1 MDIDIATLLEN
12 HRRHMLAQVDAQE
25 YDTDDDRA
33 NSRFAIMHT
42 HDRATTKTLLDLY
55 RTTQNPQPTTATNTV
70 TIAPSSRKVKAGS
83 KKARDRAIKAG
94 ETRRNNLAAKK
105 ADAHGGGV
113 PQDIKDADDALRD
126 AEAHGRD
133 EGGAE

>member
-1 MDIDIATLLEN
+1 MEIDIATLLEN

-55 RTTQNPQPTTATNTV
+55 RTSQGTGQPATATNTV
-70 TIAPSSRKVKAGS
+70 TIATASRKVKAGS

-94 ETRRNNLAAKK
+94 ETRRANLAAKAREQESK
-105 ADAHGGGV
+105 EPPLGHPFV
-113 PQDIKDADDALRD
+113 EVQP
-126 AEAHGRD
+126 
-133 EGGAE
+133 